1 MYPEILVKESKKL
14 GIDLNN
20 NQIKQFVVYYN
31 LLEEWNKKI
40 NLIIL
45 KKKQK

>member
-20 NQIKQFVVYYN
+20 NQIKQFVVY
-31 LLEEWNKKI
+31 I
-40 NLIIL
+40 TF
-45 KKKQK
+45 